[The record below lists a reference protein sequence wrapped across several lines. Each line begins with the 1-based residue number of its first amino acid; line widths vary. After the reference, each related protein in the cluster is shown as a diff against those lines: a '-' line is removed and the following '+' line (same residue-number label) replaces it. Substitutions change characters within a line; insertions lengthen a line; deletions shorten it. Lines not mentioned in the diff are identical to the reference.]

1 MKMMVADLI
10 NGTLSSGRWVST
22 TGTTATGTSDLL
34 FLSIV
39 PFSYLKNTIGT
50 TGTISFLNFTDQNGN
65 NVDNFNYIG
74 TYNYISLING
84 EIAGF
89 GEHTDIRKYQ
99 GSVAVYPGT
108 YGTVYALNKFIQYR
122 VYFLNEDGHGIFAG
136 TSEDNLKLYRII
148 QGTNDITINEYVSF
162 MYQDANG
169 NTPNYHNDY
178 ESNALSYT
186 NAYLLPEQSGYNPYF
201 TEEKVKHKLDNG
213 KTLTYFKGFNFN
225 ADINFEQISG
235 TELSN
240 LKEIKNL
247 KTNLRFF
254 PNIAEKP
261 NLSYDVI
268 WDNDFNYPFTVPTY
282 TGGGYNGNIHFEGI
296 TRLGSIGDTI

>member
-1 MKMMVADLI
+1 MRMMVADLI
-10 NGTLSSGRWVST
+10 NGTTIFGTSDILTGTNSGTGTFMYVAIEPFYGIST
-22 TGTTATGTSDLL
+22 TEKKTYIFDPDATDITSIYYDILELKYPQNIKCIDAKYKFSFGTYLDAASGVKIAYNFNNSTGIVSYTGTS
-34 FLSIV
+34 
-39 PFSYLKNTIGT
+39 
-50 TGTISFLNFTDQNGN
+50 TD
-65 NVDNFNYIG
+65 
-74 TYNYISLING
+74 TMK
-84 EIAGF
+84 
-89 GEHTDIRKYQ
+89 IR
-99 GSVAVYPGT
+99 AVYPFNNDGT
-108 YGTVYALNKFIQYR
+108 ITEQVGTFS
-122 VYFLNEDGHGIFAG
+122 
-136 TSEDNLKLYRII
+136 TSMIRLLRYYYEY
-148 QGTNDITINEYVSF
+148 THPTINY
-162 MYQDANG
+162 
-169 NTPNYHNDY
+169 
-178 ESNALSYT
+178 SNEIR
-186 NAYLLPEQSGYNPYF
+186 NACYLLPEQSGYNAYF
-201 TEEKVKHKLDNG
+201 TEDKIKHKLDNG

-235 TELSN
+235 TDLTN